1 MFDSRLPLPLVAVWE
16 SNVVD
21 AAEAFFSTFEHEVL
35 SRHHFATKAQAR
47 EADGTQRPGFAQP
60 IAPRRLRQQWHDPY
74 GERRAPV
81 GGRPRPA
88 QVTAG
93 CCARPRR
100 RDDLDEVALTAGRD
114 PATKHSA
121 GGW

>member
-47 EADGTQRPGFAQP
+47 EAGWDTTAAF
-60 IAPRRLRQQWHDPY
+60 
-74 GERRAPV
+74 
-81 GGRPRPA
+81 RPA
-88 QVTAG
+88 NRTEAAAATM
-93 CCARPRR
+93 ARPIWGASR
-100 RDDLDEVALTAGRD
+100 
-114 PATKHSA
+114 ATWRASSPSA
-121 GGW
+121 GNRGLLRAAEASR